1 MKINIMSFKKL
12 YFTVTFILI
21 PFYLFYSPVKD
32 YFKNLNKI
40 TYSLEIP
47 QIRIQKD
54 TENIYSHENIIL
66 DKDFLL
72 EKKISEAWVLIFP
85 NLNNGDLQ
93 TSFIKDLKNIGI
105 TSVIDLKSNN
115 NNTILGVGPFVN
127 KNMAETIASKVLKST
142 GQTGTIK
149 RLSKQ

>member
-1 MKINIMSFKKL
+1 MSSKKL
-12 YFTVTFILI
+12 YFTVTFIII
-21 PFYLFYSPVKD
+21 PFYLFYTPVKD
-32 YFKNLNKI
+32 YFENLNKI

-47 QIRIQKD
+47 QARIHKNI
-54 TENIYSHENIIL
+54 ENIYSHQNIIL

-85 NLNNGDLQ
+85 NLNNDDLQ

-105 TSVIDLKSNN
+105 TSVIDLKSNDD
-115 NNTILGVGPFVN
+115 TILGIGPFVD
-127 KNMAETIASKVLKST
+127 KKMAETIASKVLKST

-149 RLSKQ
+149 RLTKQ

>member
-1 MKINIMSFKKL
+1 MKIIIMSSKKL
-12 YFTVTFILI
+12 YFTVTFIII
-21 PFYLFYSPVKD
+21 PFYLFYTPVKD
-32 YFKNLNKI
+32 YFENLNKI

-47 QIRIQKD
+47 QARIHKNI
-54 TENIYSHENIIL
+54 ENIYSHQNIIL

-85 NLNNGDLQ
+85 NLNNDDLQ

-105 TSVIDLKSNN
+105 TSVIDLKSNDD
-115 NNTILGVGPFVN
+115 TILGIGPFVD
-127 KNMAETIASKVLKST
+127 KKMAETIASKVLKST

-149 RLSKQ
+149 RLTKQ

>member
-1 MKINIMSFKKL
+1 MSSKKL
-12 YFTVTFILI
+12 YFTVTFIII
-21 PFYLFYSPVKD
+21 PFYLFYTPVKD
-32 YFKNLNKI
+32 YFENLNKI

-47 QIRIQKD
+47 QARIHKNI
-54 TENIYSHENIIL
+54 ENIYSHQNIIL

-85 NLNNGDLQ
+85 DLNNDDLQ

-105 TSVIDLKSNN
+105 TSVIDLKSND
-115 NNTILGVGPFVN
+115 NTIFGIGPFVD
-127 KNMAETIASKVLKST
+127 KKMAETIASKVLKST

>member
-1 MKINIMSFKKL
+1 M
-12 YFTVTFILI
+12 
-21 PFYLFYSPVKD
+21 
-32 YFKNLNKI
+32 
-40 TYSLEIP
+40 
-47 QIRIQKD
+47 
-54 TENIYSHENIIL
+54 
-66 DKDFLL
+66 L

-85 NLNNGDLQ
+85 KLNNGDLQ

-115 NNTILGVGPFVN
+115 NNTILGIGPFVN

>member
-1 MKINIMSFKKL
+1 MSSKKL
-12 YFTVTFILI
+12 YFTVTFIII
-21 PFYLFYSPVKD
+21 PFYLFYTPVKD
-32 YFKNLNKI
+32 YFENLNKI

-47 QIRIQKD
+47 QARIHKNI
-54 TENIYSHENIIL
+54 ENIYSHQNIIL

-85 NLNNGDLQ
+85 NLNNDDLQ

-105 TSVIDLKSNN
+105 TSVIDLKSND
-115 NNTILGVGPFVN
+115 NTIFGIGPFVD
-127 KNMAETIASKVLKST
+127 KKMAETIASKVLKST

-149 RLSKQ
+149 RLSKK

>member
-1 MKINIMSFKKL
+1 MKIIIMSFKKL
-12 YFTVTFILI
+12 YFTVTFIII
-21 PFYLFYSPVKD
+21 PFYLFYTPIKD

-47 QIRIQKD
+47 KARIYKD
-54 TENIYSHENIIL
+54 IENIHSHENIIL

-85 NLNNGDLQ
+85 NLNNDDLQ
-93 TSFIKDLKNIGI
+93 TSFIKDLKSIGI
-105 TSVIDLKSNN
+105 TSVIDLKSDG
-115 NNTILGVGPFVN
+115 NTIFGIGPFVDE
-127 KNMAETIASKVLKST
+127 KMAEMIASKVLKST

>member
-1 MKINIMSFKKL
+1 MSSKKL
-12 YFTVTFILI
+12 YFTVTFIII
-21 PFYLFYSPVKD
+21 PFYLFYTPVKD
-32 YFKNLNKI
+32 YFENLNKI

-47 QIRIQKD
+47 QARIHKNI
-54 TENIYSHENIIL
+54 ENIYSHQNIIL

-85 NLNNGDLQ
+85 NLNNDDLQ

-105 TSVIDLKSNN
+105 TSVIDLKSND
-115 NNTILGVGPFVN
+115 NTIFGIGPFVD
-127 KNMAETIASKVLKST
+127 KKMAETIASKVLKST
-142 GQTGTIK
+142 GQTGIIK

>member
-1 MKINIMSFKKL
+1 MSFKKL
-12 YFTVTFILI
+12 YFTVTFIII

-47 QIRIQKD
+47 QTRIQKD

-72 EKKISEAWVLIFP
+72 EKKIGIFHSP
-85 NLNNGDLQ
+85 V
-93 TSFIKDLKNIGI
+93 F
-105 TSVIDLKSNN
+105 
-115 NNTILGVGPFVN
+115 
-127 KNMAETIASKVLKST
+127 
-142 GQTGTIK
+142 
-149 RLSKQ
+149 

>member
-1 MKINIMSFKKL
+1 MKIIIMSFKKL
-12 YFTVTFILI
+12 YFTVTFIII
-21 PFYLFYSPVKD
+21 PFYLFYTPVND
-32 YFKNLNKI
+32 YFRNLNKI

-47 QIRIQKD
+47 QTRIQKD
-54 TENIYSHENIIL
+54 TENIHSHKNIIL

-115 NNTILGVGPFVN
+115 SNIFGIGPFVD

>member
-1 MKINIMSFKKL
+1 MSSKKL
-12 YFTVTFILI
+12 YFTVTFIII
-21 PFYLFYSPVKD
+21 PFYLFYTPVKD

-47 QIRIQKD
+47 QARIHKD
-54 TENIYSHENIIL
+54 IENIYSHQNIIL
-66 DKDFLL
+66 EKDFLL

-85 NLNNGDLQ
+85 NLNNDDLQ

-105 TSVIDLKSNN
+105 TSVIDLKSND
-115 NNTILGVGPFVN
+115 NTIFGIGPFVD
-127 KNMAETIASKVLKST
+127 KKMAETIASKVLKST
-142 GQTGTIK
+142 GQTGIIK